1 MEKREEKECYNC
13 KYLEFDLDLCTQ
25 FFCKY
30 HEKLIKQDDSCE
42 NWLKK
47 RKILKQCNRKNF
59 IFKIRDL
66 RICMNLQEMK

>member
-1 MEKREEKECYNC
+1 MERNIENKKYTIDMERNIEKNIEKECYNC
-13 KYLEFDLDLCTQ
+13 KYLEFDTDLCTQ

-47 RKILKQCNRKNF
+47 
-59 IFKIRDL
+59 
-66 RICMNLQEMK
+66 

>member
-1 MEKREEKECYNC
+1 MNMEKKNIEKKNIEKKNIEKECYNC
-13 KYLEFDLDLCTQ
+13 KYLEFDTDLCTQ

-47 RKILKQCNRKNF
+47 
-59 IFKIRDL
+59 
-66 RICMNLQEMK
+66 

>member
-1 MEKREEKECYNC
+1 MEKKIEKECYTC
-13 KYLEFDLDLCTQ
+13 KYLEFDTNLCTQ

-47 RKILKQCNRKNF
+47 RKQ
-59 IFKIRDL
+59 
-66 RICMNLQEMK
+66 